1 MAAKV
6 GRPAQLPGMATQYHH
21 FIADN
26 ISLLNE
32 DCIDQ
37 SMVLNSPQLTD
48 IYLPALAV
56 QNHCRLVT
64 LGQSTPV
71 SAVIGASSDH
81 LVVL

>member
-1 MAAKV
+1 MS
-6 GRPAQLPGMATQYHH
+6 TQYQH